1 MELFLI
7 SIIGC
12 LIIGFLFY
20 INSKNKKHKQKE
32 QEYISKIKEQE
43 NFIQKAKEDKIELLD
58 NNVAVLKQKLK
69 NLVDEIYEK
78 QRFNKELIKLRQEEL
93 DELIKKERKERQKS
107 LDNEMIALRQSQIA
121 LINAE
126 ISASQMVFEKKKE
139 ELAKML
145 SSETENCNAQIS
157 KIKAEL
163 EDFRIRRESVN
174 QAILREKKI
183 QEQQDF
189 YRITVTE
196 KEQMDIQVLQDI
208 IPRLYNREAISKLIW
223 ELYIRR
229 SVQEMIK
236 RITNGRKI
244 CGIYKITYLKTGEAY
259 IGKTTDIQTRW
270 NNHLKTVCGLEGA
283 AHSTL
288 HTHMERNGLWN
299 YTFEILEEVDKDKL
313 SEREAYYIDFYNT
326 KNYGLNQK
334 RGG

>member
-20 INSKNKKHKQKE
+20 IDSRNKKHEQKE
-32 QEYISKIKEQE
+32 QEYINKIKEQE
-43 NFIQKAKEDKIELLD
+43 DFIQKAKEDKIELLD

-93 DELIKKERKERQKS
+93 DEIIKKERVEKQKS
-107 LDNEMIALRQSQIA
+107 LENEMIVFRQSQLA
-121 LINAE
+121 QINAE
-126 ISASQMVFEKKKE
+126 VSANQILFERKRE
-139 ELAKML
+139 ELANIL
-145 SSETENCNAQIS
+145 SVEKEKCEAEIS
-157 KIKAEL
+157 KIKLQL

-174 QAILREKKI
+174 QAILREKEI

-189 YRITVTE
+189 YRIVVTE
-196 KEQMDIQVLQDI
+196 KEQADIQVLQDI
-208 IPRLYNREAISKLIW
+208 IPRLNNREAISKLIW

-259 IGKTTDIQTRW
+259 IGKTTDVQTRW

-313 SEREAYYIDFYNT
+313 SEREAYYIDFYDT
-326 KNYGLNQK
+326 KHYGLNMRK
-334 RGG
+334 G

>member
-1 MELFLI
+1 MIYLILSFTLIFIIFL
-7 SIIGC
+7 
-12 LIIGFLFY
+12 Y
-20 INSKNKKHKQKE
+20 ITENNKKKFVKKNEQLQK
-32 QEYISKIKEQE
+32 KIKEQE
-43 NFIQKAKEDKIELLD
+43 QFIEEVKDNKTEVLD
-58 NNVAVLKQKLK
+58 NNIVLLKQKLK
-69 NLVDEIYEK
+69 SLVDEIYEK
-78 QRFNKELIKLRQEEL
+78 QRLNKELIKLRQEEL
-93 DELIKKERKERQKS
+93 DELIEKERKERQQS
-107 LDNEMIALRQSQIA
+107 LDNEMVALRQSQIA

-126 ISASQMVFEKKKE
+126 TSASQMVFEKKKE
-139 ELAKML
+139 ELAKIL
-145 SSETENCNAQIS
+145 SDETENCNAQIS

-189 YRITVTE
+189 YRIIVTE

-229 SVQEMIK
+229 PVQEMIK

-259 IGKTTDIQTRW
+259 VGKTTDIQTRW
-270 NNHLKTVCGLEGA
+270 TNHLKTVCGLEGA

-313 SEREAYYIDFYNT
+313 GEREAYYIDFYDT